1 MSLILS
7 EAAYAEQLNAE
18 LEAKVDKCLDKAER
32 WNRELKQID
41 PSLSLVLGKE
51 NVDDSELK
59 ASYWHIRQRVPG
71 FADGYICLQGP
82 NGEWREPGAWMIDML
97 LYGDLW
103 NDRARRDRGRIRRR
117 LAEAKER
124 ARQTEKEQRWDEA
137 SLAMRAAKRLK
148 DPMGFTKRS
157 DLKASKATLAHRRK
171 LARDNSVAP
180 GGDSSAS
187 EGQGTPRASEEGK
200 GTL

>member
-1 MSLILS
+1 MPLILS
-7 EAAYAEQLNAE
+7 ESAYVEQVNAE
-18 LEAKVDKCLDKAER
+18 LEAKVDECLDKAES
-32 WNRELKQID
+32 WNRELKRID

-51 NVDDSELK
+51 NVEDSELK

-82 NGEWREPGAWMIDML
+82 QGQYREPGAWMLDML

-103 NDRARRDRGRIRRR
+103 NDRVKRDRERIRRH

-137 SLAMRAAKRLK
+137 SLAMRAAKRLRG
-148 DPMGFTKRS
+148 PEGFSKTSEPKRRGEG
-157 DLKASKATLAHRRK
+157 LRKPSK
-171 LARDNSVAP
+171 P
-180 GGDSSAS
+180 S
-187 EGQGTPRASEEGK
+187 ESP
-200 GTL
+200 